1 MMTLALLCTVV
12 LGAWAENTPITY
24 IERRWDLTAV
34 VQTEKTITDYEII
47 TGSYEWK
54 GLETE
59 GACYVVTGNATCQTL
74 NVLASNTHLILTD
87 GSSLTITGG
96 VLLKS
101 GNSLHIHGQS
111 NDSGQLI
118 VTNNRSGAAGIGGD
132 DGANAGILFIHGGTI
147 TATGNDGAAG
157 IGGGDGGW
165 GGSVTIYGGTVTAT
179 GGEKGAG
186 IGGGF
191 AGKGCWLYIYGGV
204 VTATGGEKGAGIGA
218 GAYNYWSTDN
228 SNSDGELHVYEGATV
243 TAIGGK
249 YGAGIG
255 GGNKTDGIKTYI
267 HGGTVTAKGGE
278 DAAGIGSGDC
288 DHHSSYGYGGEIHI
302 EGGTVR
308 AEGAGYGA
316 GIGGGEESY
325 GADVYITGG
334 TVIAIAG
341 EKCKGRE
348 ANSGCAIGGGDG
360 ISKGVSAREL
370 EIGDNMMVTGGDAEN
385 NIERVFTSAE
395 RDPACRWRNFVK
407 IEVCKHETPT
417 VGSDQNEPFTYSI
430 DDDLH
435 HTKHCRFCNYTL
447 QEGHANENCVCGVEN
462 ATYQFTIYLP
472 GTEKNTYVKGAT
484 TTVGAGKNFYLPE
497 CTNVPAGYIFKG
509 WEMNPAP
516 EDVNRWAAVK
526 GGDSSSDINYP
537 AGSSVTALLGQGQT
551 ASFYARFLYDP
562 NWETIWDYFNPTTGT
577 RVLVTHTD
585 SDFRTGI
592 LTPGSNETGSL
603 TITSETLKDDNN
615 REFGTRYT
623 ASATY
628 IVNGYEYTYAN
639 VKNVIS
645 LSDNADNSSAISAAD
660 SHTADITLIGRTLY
674 KDGSWNTLCLPF
686 KVTVGSGQMAGATA
700 MTLNTSSSG
709 FNASTG
715 VLTLNFDEVEQGST
729 IEAGTPFIVKWSK
742 ADGYDANPA
751 VYNVTNPV
759 FVGVTVCSNTANS
772 TATTDDGKVSFI
784 GNFNPVTLP
793 GDDKSNLYLGN
804 ENQLCWLSADKTL
817 NALRA
822 YLHVDGT
829 VLAVQ
834 SNLAFELMGDVND
847 SGLIDIGDAVCIV
860 NHLVNKTNTV
870 FKDQLADLNGNDD
883 IDIGDAVMIVN
894 ILVGKTGGSAAPLMT
909 TEEELQTTGNHEPQ

>member
-24 IERRWDLTAV
+24 IERSWDLTAV
-34 VQTEKTITDYEII
+34 VQKEKTITDYEII
-47 TGSYEWK
+47 TGDYEWK

-74 NVLASNTHLILTD
+74 NVKASNTHLILTD
-87 GSSLTITGG
+87 GSSLTVTGG

-165 GGSVTIYGGTVTAT
+165 GSTVTIYGGTVTAT
-179 GGEKGAG
+179 GGTKGAG
-186 IGGGF
+186 IGSGF
-191 AGKGCWLYIYGGV
+191 DAKGCWLYIYGGV

-218 GAYNYWSTDN
+218 GAYNYWSVN
-228 SNSDGELHVYEGATV
+228 NSDSEGEIHVYEGATV
-243 TAIGGK
+243 TATGGN

-278 DAAGIGSGDC
+278 DAAGIGSGNFNN
-288 DHHSSYGYGGEIHI
+288 HSSYGNGGEIHI

-316 GIGGGEESY
+316 GIGGGDESY

-341 EKCKGRE
+341 KKCKGRD
-348 ANSGCAIGGGDG
+348 ANSGCAIGGGDE
-360 ISKGVSAREL
+360 ISKGGAAGKL
-370 EIGDNMMVTGGDAEN
+370 EIGDNMMVTGGDAED

-407 IEVCKHETPT
+407 IEPCRHETPT
-417 VGSDQNEPFTYSI
+417 GGSDQNEPFTYSI
-430 DDDLH
+430 DNNLN

-447 QEGHANENCVCGVEN
+447 QELHANENCVCGVGN
-462 ATYQFTIYLP
+462 STYQFTIFLP
-472 GTEKNTYVKGAT
+472 GTEKFKYIQGAT

-509 WEMNPAP
+509 WEMNPDP
-516 EDVNRWAAVK
+516 KDERWAAVK

-537 AGSSVTALLGQGQT
+537 AGSSVTALLGQSQT
-551 ASFYARFLYDP
+551 TSFYARFLYDP
-562 NWETIWDYFNPTTGT
+562 TWETIWDYFNPTTGT

-585 SDFRTGI
+585 TGFPTGFPTGI

-686 KVTVGSGQMAGATA
+686 KVTVGSGQMADATA

-742 ADGYDANPA
+742 DDGYDDNPA
-751 VYNVTNPV
+751 LHNVTNPV
-759 FVGVTVCSNTANS
+759 FVGVTVSNTANS
-772 TATTDDGKVSFI
+772 TATTDGKVSFY

-793 GDDKSNLYLGN
+793 ANDKSNLYLGAD
-804 ENQLCWLSADKTL
+804 NQLYWPSQDVTI
-817 NALRA
+817 NSFRA
-822 YLHVDGT
+822 YFHVDGT
-829 VLAVQ
+829 VHAIQ
-834 SNLAFELMGDVND
+834 MSFND
-847 SGLIDIGDAVCIV
+847 DETTKITTTNFTNDTNFNDAWY
-860 NHLVNKTNTV
+860 
-870 FKDQLADLNGNDD
+870 DLNGRKLN
-883 IDIGDAVMIVN
+883 
-894 ILVGKTGGSAAPLMT
+894 GKPTAKGLYINNGKKVVIK
-909 TEEELQTTGNHEPQ
+909 

>member
-1 MMTLALLCTVV
+1 MMRKKAMMTLALLCTVV

-24 IERRWDLTAV
+24 IERSWDLTAV

-47 TGSYEWK
+47 TGDYGWK

-74 NVLASNTHLILTD
+74 NVKASNTHLILTD
-87 GSSLTITGG
+87 GSSLTVTGG

-165 GGSVTIYGGTVTAT
+165 GSTVTIYGGTVTAT
-179 GGEKGAG
+179 GGTKGAG
-186 IGGGF
+186 IGSGF
-191 AGKGCWLYIYGGV
+191 DAKGCWLYIYGGV

-218 GAYNYWSTDN
+218 GAYNYWSVN
-228 SNSDGELHVYEGATV
+228 NSDSEGEIHVYEGATV
-243 TAIGGK
+243 TATGGK

-278 DAAGIGSGDC
+278 DAAGIGSGNFDN
-288 DHHSSYGYGGEIHI
+288 HSSYGNGGEIHI

-316 GIGGGEESY
+316 GIGGGDESY

-341 EKCKGRE
+341 KKCKGRD
-348 ANSGCAIGGGDG
+348 ANSGCAIGGGDE
-360 ISKGVSAREL
+360 ISKGGAAGKL
-370 EIGDNMMVTGGDAEN
+370 EIGDNMMVTGGDAED

-407 IEVCKHETPT
+407 IEACDHTA
-417 VGSDQNEPFTYSI
+417 QNGDADDVATTYSI
-430 DDDLH
+430 DNKIY
-435 HTKHCRFCNYTL
+435 HTKHCRYCDVTV
-447 QEGHANENCVCGVEN
+447 QEVHANEKCVCGV
-462 ATYQFTIYLP
+462 ADGKCQFTFYLP
-472 GTEKNTYVKGAT
+472 GTEKNTYVAGPS
-484 TTVGAGKNFYLPE
+484 TTVGAGKKFNLPD
-497 CTNVPAGYIFKG
+497 CTTVPAGYIFKG
-509 WEMNPAP
+509 WEMNPDP
-516 EDVNRWAAVK
+516 EDVNVNRWAAVK
-526 GGDSSSDINYP
+526 GGDSSSDDNMP
-537 AGSSVTALLGQGQT
+537 AGTSVTVVLGQATT
-551 ASFYARFLYDP
+551 ATFYARFIYDP
-562 NWETIWDYFNPTTGT
+562 TWETKWDYFNPTTDT
-577 RVLVTHTD
+577 WVRVTHTD
-585 SDFRTGI
+585 RDFPTGI
-592 LTPGSNETGSL
+592 LTPGGNETGSL

-645 LSDNADNSSAISAAD
+645 LSDNADNSSALSAVHG
-660 SHTADITLIGRTLY
+660 HTADVTLAGRTLY

-700 MTLNTSSSG
+700 MTLNASTSG
-709 FNASTG
+709 FDASTG
-715 VLTLNFDEVEQGST
+715 VLTLNFDNVASGS
-729 IEAGTPFIVKWSK
+729 IIPAGIPFIVKWSK
-742 ADGYDANPA
+742 AEGYNPA
-751 VYNVTNPV
+751 FHNVTNPV
-759 FVGVTVCSNTANS
+759 FVGVTVSSNTANS
-772 TATTDDGKVSFI
+772 TATTDDRKVSFI
-784 GNFNPVTLP
+784 GNFNPVMLP
-793 GDDKSNLYLGN
+793 ANDKSNLYLGAD
-804 ENQLCWLSADKTL
+804 NQLYWPSQDVTI
-817 NALRA
+817 NSFRA
-822 YLHVDGT
+822 YFHVDGT
-829 VLAVQ
+829 VQAIQ
-834 SNLAFELMGDVND
+834 MSFNEDETTKITTTNFTNDTNSN
-847 SGLIDIGDAVCIV
+847 DAWY
-860 NHLVNKTNTV
+860 
-870 FKDQLADLNGNDD
+870 DLNGRKLN
-883 IDIGDAVMIVN
+883 
-894 ILVGKTGGSAAPLMT
+894 GKPTAKGLYINNGKKVVIK
-909 TEEELQTTGNHEPQ
+909 